1 MGVEH
6 TQGSGITYLYLANT
20 GMMGH
25 GSVGKRG
32 YGLARGGGEKGE
44 FYYGIPAQAL
54 LRETSCWDDIPPKI
68 GN

>member
-6 TQGSGITYLYLANT
+6 TQGSGIIYLHLANT

-44 FYYGIPAQAL
+44 VYSRIPAQAL
-54 LRETSCWDDIPPKI
+54 LRETSC
-68 GN
+68 

>member
-32 YGLARGGGEKGE
+32 YGLARGGREKGE
-44 FYYGIPAQAL
+44 FYSGILTQAF